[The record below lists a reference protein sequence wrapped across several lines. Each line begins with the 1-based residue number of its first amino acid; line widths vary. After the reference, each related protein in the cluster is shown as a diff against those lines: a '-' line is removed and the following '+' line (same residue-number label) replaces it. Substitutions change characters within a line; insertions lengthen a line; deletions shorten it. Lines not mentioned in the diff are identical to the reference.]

1 MVGKYSVSY
10 IVGLAVGIVLVFGIL
25 IFATKRFNS
34 DKSMKTKYDERQQL
48 VRGLAY
54 KYSFWTLVSLVMLY
68 AFFDASDIEL
78 PVVKSVLI
86 ISIIMISCVVHCVY
100 CILHDGYFGINNR
113 PKSYYIL
120 FIFIGLSNFLIGI
133 MNSLRGVVVV
143 DGKLDIPFA
152 NYMAGFMFIIVGI
165 SIFIRHMNNKSGD
178 GDDDEDG
185 EDNE

>member
-25 IFATKRFNS
+25 IFATIRFNS

-86 ISIIMISCVVHCVY
+86 I
-100 CILHDGYFGINNR
+100 L
-113 PKSYYIL
+113 
-120 FIFIGLSNFLIGI
+120 
-133 MNSLRGVVVV
+133 
-143 DGKLDIPFA
+143 
-152 NYMAGFMFIIVGI
+152 
-165 SIFIRHMNNKSGD
+165 
-178 GDDDEDG
+178 
-185 EDNE
+185 